1 MMIGKFNTLFRDS
14 IFKYAILI
22 LLLYAGCAQKPQIN
36 PRTIQLANCTFLLPP
51 DDTATKGIFKLITFI
66 QISDTGN
73 CILMN
78 CINRDKE
85 EYYSIKLP
93 DTLKEQLFA
102 LASIDSLYK
111 TSIDS
116 NSYNSAIDDY
126 PIYLSYRCDTS
137 MKEIAYSLYHA
148 SPIRIEIVRLL
159 NQIQMYSTK
168 TSIAK
173 IDLSETMKSME
184 RIVLKYTPP
193 PPLISVIKFDPPIPK
208 EDLK

>member
-1 MMIGKFNTLFRDS
+1 MIGKFNTLFRDS

-22 LLLYAGCAQKPQIN
+22 LLLYAGCAQKPHIN
-36 PRTIQLANCTFLLPP
+36 PRTVQLANCTFLLPP
-51 DDTATKGIFKLITFI
+51 DDTATKGIF
-66 QISDTGN
+66 N

-78 CINRDKE
+78 CIDRDKE

-168 TSIAK
+168 TSNAK

-193 PPLISVIKFDPPIPK
+193 PPLGSVIKFDPPIPI

>member
-22 LLLYAGCAQKPQIN
+22 LLLYAGCTQKPHIK
-36 PRTIQLANCTFLLPP
+36 PRTVQLAICTFLLPS

-102 LASIDSLYK
+102 LASLDSLYK

-116 NSYNSAIDDY
+116 YSINCAIDDH

-137 MKEIAYSLYHA
+137 MKEFAYLHHLA
-148 SPIRIEIVRLL
+148 SPNQQEIEKFIH
-159 NQIQMYSTK
+159 QILEINTK
-168 TSIAK
+168 ISIGK
-173 IDLSETMKSME
+173 IDLSETMKVME
-184 RIVLKYTPP
+184 KIVLKFTPP
-193 PPLISVIKFDPPIPK
+193 PPLSSVIKFDPPIPL